1 MLIMTG
7 MRDVYRFSGR
17 LAVDVVVGFVVRA
30 SVVVALV
37 ALAS

>member
-1 MLIMTG
+1 

-30 SVVVALV
+30 SVAIALA